1 MNKGLCRGLEAASGQ
16 PQRSEFIW
24 NERGLVPKIVAGKA
38 YMRPAERSDVSE
50 QIIGRIDA
58 VRAQMFN
65 CALHV
70 KRVPI
75 DDGGD
80 HQIETGRSEV
90 LIGEGAVGNPTLLM
104 GVNRPR

>member
-1 MNKGLCRGLEAASGQ
+1 
-16 PQRSEFIW
+16 
-24 NERGLVPKIVAGKA
+24 
-38 YMRPAERSDVSE
+38 VSE

-90 LIGEGAVGNPTLLM
+90 LIGEV
-104 GVNRPR
+104 RS